1 MYLRPTPAGP
11 IPRVLSVCVPL
22 SPSPLWCERNRSV
35 AVCENLSKVTPQS
48 IHVVSV
54 AGPSAD
60 PCLWD
65 RFETPRMPSTDL
77 KIRIGILAA
86 RAPVHGGQ
94 YWFAHTTSRLKK
106 ATHAGP
112 VVPSIPLPTNRPH
125 FFRNLTIIGG
135 IQQHIHTSP
144 IDDQSPLISQRDQ
157 KHNDNNREQS
167 TWRAGCWVVQEE
179 KRRREINHWWL
190 FCVVWLR
197 LRCSLFFFC
206 VCDCPCR
213 SIIPLLPTLRP
224 SLDDCICHR
233 RHPVAAAV
241 RPIIRRIQ
249 DSTTTT
255 TTTIPAAATTCR
267 LIRSNRRRM
276 DTTTIGHRRRIDR
289 DMPQQPRTHPTT
301 TIGAATTIPIP
312 PMDHQHPFRLPPQRP
327 AAVALTVLP
336 PPQRHRRDRLLRRWY
351 RPR

>member
-1 MYLRPTPAGP
+1 MELKRDGRCHPSHSFMFELGDYCDQCDYTYTTVEQGVDVVLHVGNEGSYWTERASSMSLRPTPVGP

-35 AVCENLSKVTPQS
+35 AVRENLSKVTPQS

-65 RFETPRMPSTDL
+65 RFEIPRMPSTDL

-144 IDDQSPLISQRDQ
+144 
-157 KHNDNNREQS
+157 S
-167 TWRAGCWVVQEE
+167 TTKALSFLKGTR
-179 KRRREINHWWL
+179 
-190 FCVVWLR
+190 
-197 LRCSLFFFC
+197 
-206 VCDCPCR
+206 
-213 SIIPLLPTLRP
+213 
-224 SLDDCICHR
+224 
-233 RHPVAAAV
+233 
-241 RPIIRRIQ
+241 
-249 DSTTTT
+249 STTTT
-255 TTTIPAAATTCR
+255 TGNRARGA
-267 LIRSNRRRM
+267 LVVGLSKKKRRR
-276 DTTTIGHRRRIDR
+276 D
-289 DMPQQPRTHPTT
+289 QS
-301 TIGAATTIPIP
+301 
-312 PMDHQHPFRLPPQRP
+312 L
-327 AAVALTVLP
+327 VVVLCCLGLVEVFSV
-336 PPQRHRRDRLLRRWY
+336 LLHLCV
-351 RPR
+351 